1 MKPNQN
7 VLPASCRQIKSH
19 SPLRRALP
27 TVLTAVLLLV
37 TATIA
42 ITQLTGCSSTPYNW
56 ESKFYDITTNYTPVI
71 NWTTNTVTRTNVVE
85 RVVTTT
91 NVVEATGAIQITMT
105 PEKHYTVMSDP
116 VVTVSTNLLV
126 TYTYTANT
134 NAAAVTGTAAGI
146 ANLVVPGSGGLISL
160 IGAGIWGLWASLRS
174 RKWKNAAAGLSQG
187 IEVYGEVTKALGPT
201 GTKVDAEVKAW
212 LQKHQAQTGTLTA
225 VLDLLNTTVDNE
237 DARKA
242 AQTLKEFITRP

>member
-1 MKPNQN
+1 MKP
-7 VLPASCRQIKSH
+7 KSTLH
-19 SPLRRALP
+19 PISTLLA
-27 TVLTAVLLLV
+27 ALLLV
-37 TATIA
+37 VTCVIGAHLI
-42 ITQLTGCSSTPYNW
+42 TGCSSKPYNW
-56 ESKFYDITTNYTPVI
+56 ETKFMDITTNYTPIV
-71 NWTTNTVTRTNVVE
+71 NWTTNTVTRTNVIE
-85 RVVTTT
+85 RIVTTT

-105 PEKHYTVMSDP
+105 PEKHYTV
-116 VVTVSTNLLV
+116 VGATEVTVSTNMIV
-126 TYTYTANT
+126 SYAYAPNT
-134 NAAAVTGTAAGI
+134 NAAALTGTAAGI
-146 ANLVVPGSGGLISL
+146 SNLIVPGSGGLVSL